1 MVPLQGLRYLR
12 LPRSGHYHGFG
23 LVTCAG
29 DHPARWGRTPELSA
43 VGHDHAAGGIGQPN
57 FPRHVA
63 VAGRRDRV
71 RDVRGSRIDQ
81 GWRHRRSPYRRNR
94 VSGERFES
102 QRPMSVAADPLEP
115 RVLLRRMFD
124 AAIAS
129 AQPSLCVPPHLP
141 APPRGRFIVIG
152 AGKAS
157 AAMARAVEESWSGPL
172 SGLVVTRY
180 GYAVPCERIDIVE
193 AAHPVPDAAG
203 MHAAQRMLEKVVG
216 LTEDDLVLCLIS
228 GGGSALLPLPAAGLT
243 LDLKQAV
250 SRALLA
256 SGATISEMN
265 CVRRHLSAIKG
276 GRLAAACHPA
286 RVLTLLI
293 SDVPGDRPID
303 IASGPTAADPT
314 TCNDAL
320 AIARRYGIELP
331 PPPAETPESGR
342 GASGNPARPALA
354 HSTVRM
360 IATPQMAL
368 EAAARVAR
376 AAGIA
381 PSIPADPAA
390 GAARDVGKVLA
401 GIALQVAERNQPFQ
415 APCILLS
422 GGETT
427 VTVRGNG
434 RGGRNVEYLL
444 SLAIAL
450 EGHVRIHALAGDTDG
465 VDGQEEIAGP
475 DLGPDSLDR
484 ARRLGLNPQHML
496 GNNDAHSFFSAL
508 DDSVITG
515 PTLTNVNDFRA
526 ILIE

>member
-1 MVPLQGLRYLR
+1 
-12 LPRSGHYHGFG
+12 
-23 LVTCAG
+23 
-29 DHPARWGRTPELSA
+29 
-43 VGHDHAAGGIGQPN
+43 
-57 FPRHVA
+57 
-63 VAGRRDRV
+63 
-71 RDVRGSRIDQ
+71 
-81 GWRHRRSPYRRNR
+81 
-94 VSGERFES
+94 
-102 QRPMSVAADPLEP
+102 
-115 RVLLRRMFD
+115 
-124 AAIAS
+124 
-129 AQPSLCVPPHLP
+129 
-141 APPRGRFIVIG
+141 
-152 AGKAS
+152 
-157 AAMARAVEESWSGPL
+157 MARAVEESWSGPL

-180 GYAVPCERIDIVE
+180 GYGVPCERIEIVE

-203 MHAAQRMLEKVVG
+203 MHAAQRMLEKVGG

-303 IASGPTAADPT
+303 IASGPTVADPT

-320 AIARRYGIELP
+320 AIVRRYGIELP
-331 PPPAETPESGR
+331 SPARDILESGR
-342 GASGNPARPALA
+342 GESVKPGDPRLAR
-354 HSTVRM
+354 STVRM

-376 AAGIA
+376 AAGIEPYILGDA
-381 PSIPADPAA
+381 IE
-390 GAARDVGKVLA
+390 GEARDVGKVFA
-401 GIALQVAERNQPFQ
+401 GVALQAAERDQPFA
-415 APCILLS
+415 APCVLLS

-427 VTVRGNG
+427 VTVRGSG

-450 EGHVRIHALAGDTDG
+450 EGHPRIHALAGDTDG
-465 VDGQEEIAGP
+465 VDGQEEIAGGCI
-475 DLGPDSLDR
+475 GPDSLAR
-484 ARRLGLNPQHML
+484 AWALGLRPKDML
-496 GNNDAHSFFSAL
+496 GNNDGHGFFSAL
-508 DDSVITG
+508 GDSVITG

-526 ILIE
+526 ILIESPTSQRLK